1 MEYDLI
7 VIGAGPGGYEA
18 AFEAA
23 DLGMKTALIE
33 KEEPGGTCLNHG
45 CIPTKALL
53 HGAGLF
59 RKMKDAEALGISTGE
74 VLYDLRK
81 MQERKQDAVLRLR
94 KGIEDSAKRKKVD
107 LIRGTAAVCGKGRVL
122 VRTGAEEQTFTAGR
136 ILIATGSRPVKPP
149 IDGIDMP
156 GVVTSDEL
164 LENEEPIGSLVI
176 IGGGVIGM
184 EFASLYEA
192 LGTKVT
198 VIEAMPQLLP
208 NLDRE
213 LAQSLKMLMKK
224 RGVTVCTG
232 ARVEAIRQRKGGGLL
247 CEYTAE
253 KSETAEADAV
263 LVCVGRRPYTEGL
276 FAEGFRPE
284 MERGCIRVN
293 ERYETSLPGIYAI
306 GDVTGGV
313 MLAHAAAAEG
323 RNAIREMNARP
334 DKEDMRWI
342 PSCIYTEPE
351 IASVGMT
358 ADEAK
363 AAGIEAES
371 RKVLMGANGRTVI
384 TGGERGFI
392 RVVYEKET
400 GKLLGAQMMCE
411 RATDLISEFTQA
423 LSAGQTVQNLA
434 RVIRPHPTF
443 SEAISEA
450 VRIG

>member
-107 LIRGTAAVCGKGRVL
+107 LIRGTAAVCGEGRVL
-122 VRTGAEEQTFTAGR
+122 VRTGAEEQTLTAGR

-253 KSETAEADAV
+253 KSETAEADVV

-284 MERGCIRVN
+284 MERGCSRVN

-313 MLAHAAAAEG
+313 MLAHAALVIVMTIVSMSSLYAWMKKPYIIQSVWSVLFDLGCAVLFFSFNKKKG
-323 RNAIREMNARP
+323 KNA
-334 DKEDMRWI
+334 KQ
-342 PSCIYTEPE
+342 
-351 IASVGMT
+351 
-358 ADEAK
+358 AK
-363 AAGIEAES
+363 
-371 RKVLMGANGRTVI
+371 
-384 TGGERGFI
+384 
-392 RVVYEKET
+392 
-400 GKLLGAQMMCE
+400 
-411 RATDLISEFTQA
+411 
-423 LSAGQTVQNLA
+423 
-434 RVIRPHPTF
+434 
-443 SEAISEA
+443 
-450 VRIG
+450 